1 MVFKVSREVCWSKRM
16 SVLDDSLKSE
26 KLPKAV
32 AAGICYFF
40 VKFLHSFF
48 TFQNCLQ
55 STLTEANK
63 ISSLPAMNPPTF
75 QRLKMKNTG
84 QLIQSC
90 QFNLAIISYISKFK
104 MPVTPNCREG
114 DVTEC
119 LSVLSF
125 QQEVWAEGAEWI
137 NSGIVTAEVS
147 FNAAHSTKDSY
158 QSLFWN
164 MGKEQSV
171 KHVMW
176 EGPTAPKAF
185 LSS

>member
-1 MVFKVSREVCWSKRM
+1 ME
-16 SVLDDSLKSE
+16 
-26 KLPKAV
+26 
-32 AAGICYFF
+32 
-40 VKFLHSFF
+40 
-48 TFQNCLQ
+48 
-55 STLTEANK
+55 
-63 ISSLPAMNPPTF
+63 
-75 QRLKMKNTG
+75 NTG

-104 MPVTPNCREG
+104 MPVTPNCREV

-137 NSGIVTAEVS
+137 NSGIVTAEGS
-147 FNAAHSTKDSY
+147 FNAALSTKDSY
-158 QSLFWN
+158 QSSFWN